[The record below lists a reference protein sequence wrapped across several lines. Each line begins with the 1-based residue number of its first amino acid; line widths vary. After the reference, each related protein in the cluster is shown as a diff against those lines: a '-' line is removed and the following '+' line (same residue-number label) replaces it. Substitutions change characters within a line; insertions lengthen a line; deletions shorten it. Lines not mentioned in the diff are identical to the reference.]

1 MGRVIHCQGVQ
12 MQGQLFDVFARLQL
26 TVGKSHQQAGDQR
39 QRLLQTGQR
48 RSPHFDAAL
57 KDPIEQV
64 LGRPGQLRQA
74 LRGDHPPAA
83 LEGVQAPTQFYQG
96 VAVGSVGLP
105 ARPLLIELRQE
116 LISLFEEHLAQ
127 LVINHRLL
135 DNRRLDLHH
144 FRFGFGLRLRHIT
157 QRRQAG
163 LGGIEKLP
171 GIGLWISEQPL
182 QIALTGAQGIGQVRQ
197 CCGIRWRRAEQV
209 TLGIVGT
216 LANQSSRTGQ
226 HQHGQGAADLLQQVR
241 QYQ

>member
-1 MGRVIHCQGVQ
+1 M
-12 MQGQLFDVFARLQL
+12 
-26 TVGKSHQQAGDQR
+26 
-39 QRLLQTGQR
+39 
-48 RSPHFDAAL
+48 
-57 KDPIEQV
+57 

-105 ARPLLIELRQE
+105 ARPLLIELRQK
-116 LISLFEEHLAQ
+116 LISLFDFEEHLAQ
-127 LVINHRLL
+127 LVIDHRRL
-135 DNRRLDLHH
+135 DNRRLDLNHPR
-144 FRFGFGLRLRHIT
+144 FRFGLRHIT

-216 LANQSSRTGQ
+216 LANQSSRAGQ